1 MGKSSYLLLAA
12 ILCLLLFVA
21 IIFFSTSGNNHM
33 NSSAMNTSAMNTSA
47 MNSST
52 MNTSAMNTSSVVF
65 TGNNVT
71 PVTVDVEVVDT
82 LAEQEYGLMN
92 RTSLGQYDG
101 MLFVFASDRE
111 LSFWMKDT
119 LIPLDMVFVNRSGAI
134 VDINKNAIPMSENV
148 FTAKSPCE
156 YVVEVNGGFCDQ
168 HGIRIGDAVIIPKY

>member
-1 MGKSSYLLLAA
+1 MGKSSYLLVAA
-12 ILCLLLFVA
+12 ILGLLLFVA
-21 IIFFSTSGNNHM
+21 IIFFLTSGNNHT
-33 NSSAMNTSAMNTSA
+33 NTSTMNTST

-52 MNTSAMNTSSVVF
+52 MNTSTMNTSTMNSSSVVF

-71 PVTVDVEVVDT
+71 QVRVDVEVANT

-119 LIPLDMVFVNRSGAI
+119 LIPLDMVFVNRSGTI

-168 HGIRIGDAVIIPKY
+168 HSVRIGDAVIIPKY